1 MGWMKGM
8 RGIVSLSNWKEGTVI
23 YQDGEDCKRTKSGAV
38 RDVYYITT
46 VRCGL
51 GQGHKNLGFRGAV

>member
-1 MGWMKGM
+1 MKGM
-8 RGIVSLSNWKEGTVI
+8 RGTVSLSNWKEGTV

-46 VRCGL
+46 VG
-51 GQGHKNLGFRGAV
+51 GMASAGTTKSGI